1 MPIDKKFL
9 NLFIKVTERAAIG
22 AFKFIGKKDKIAA
35 DKGAVD
41 PMRRELNKI
50 NMDGTVVIGEGEMD
64 EAPMLYIG
72 EKLGT
77 LNGPKF
83 DIAVDPLEGTKF
95 TANGQ
100 PNAFSVL
107 AISEHACLLSAPDTY
122 MEKIVIGAN
131 LPKNLMDIDYGVKKN
146 IKLLAEAKN
155 KNISEINAC
164 VLKRPRHDKIVE
176 ELEEMNVNINYITD
190 GDIAGALSVI
200 GDKPK
205 NDIYYSTGG
214 GPEGVIVAAALS
226 CYGGQ
231 IQGRLVLNEDEKIR
245 AKKLGIKD
253 FNKKYN
259 IDDMVKGD
267 VIFCATGVT
276 SGDLAVGVKDLG
288 NEFEVN
294 TFALHKSQNIIKTIS
309 NIYNKWIH
317 FL

>member
-1 MPIDKKFL
+1 MSIESKYLD
-9 NLFIKVTERAAIG
+9 LFIKATEEAAIG
-22 AFKFIGKKDKIAA
+22 ASKFVGKQDKIAA

-50 NMDGTVVIGEGEMD
+50 DMEGTVVIGEGEMD

-95 TANGQ
+95 TAKNQ

-107 AISEHACLLSAPDTY
+107 AIAKQGDLLSAPDTY
-122 MEKIVIGAN
+122 MEKIVIGTN
-131 LPKNLMDIDYGVKKN
+131 LPKNLLDLDNGVEKN
-146 IKLLAEAKN
+146 INILAKAKN
-155 KNISEINAC
+155 KKISELSAC
-164 VLKRPRHDKIVE
+164 VLKRPRHNNIIK
-176 ELEEMNVNINYITD
+176 ELTEMGVKINYITD

-200 GDKPK
+200 GDVPK

-226 CYGGQ
+226 CYGAQ
-231 IQGRLVLNEDEKIR
+231 IQGRLVLNHDEKIR
-245 AKKLGIKD
+245 AGKLGITD
-253 FNKKYN
+253 FSKKYN
-259 IDDMVKGD
+259 IDDMIKGD

-276 SGDLAVGVKDLG
+276 TGDLAKGVKDLG
-288 NEFEVN
+288 DKFEVN
-294 TFALHKSQNIIKTIS
+294 TFALHKDEKIIKTVS
-309 NIYNKWIH
+309 NIYNK
-317 FL
+317 

>member
-9 NLFIKVTERAAIG
+9 NLFVKATEKAAIG
-22 AFKFIGKKDKIAA
+22 ASKFIGKKDKIAA

-50 NMDGTVVIGEGEMD
+50 NMKGTVVIGEGEMD

-100 PNAFSVL
+100 GNAFSVI
-107 AISEHACLLSAPDTY
+107 AIAENGCFLSAPDSY
-122 MEKIVIGAN
+122 MEKIVIGPN
-131 LPKNLMDIDYGVKKN
+131 LPKNLMDLDNSVEQN
-146 IKLLAEAKN
+146 IRNLAKAKN
-155 KNISEINAC
+155 KDASDLQAC
-164 VLKRPRHDKIVE
+164 VLKRPRHDYIVE
-176 ELEEMNVNINYITD
+176 QLKRLNVKINYITD

-200 GDKPK
+200 GENAK

-231 IQGRLVLNEDEKIR
+231 IQGRLVLDDDEKIR
-245 AKKLGIKD
+245 AKKLGIVD
-253 FNKKYN
+253 FKKKYN
-259 IDDMVKGD
+259 IEDMVKGD

-276 SGDLAVGVKDLG
+276 DGDLAKGVIDLG
-288 NEFEVN
+288 NEYKVN
-294 TFALHKSQNIIKTIS
+294 SFVLHKNEKIVKSFS
-309 NIYNKWIH
+309 NIYNK
-317 FL
+317 

>member
-1 MPIDKKFL
+1 MSIDSKYL
-9 NLFIKVTERAAIG
+9 NLFIKATEKGAIG
-22 AFKFIGKKDKIAA
+22 ASKYIGKHDKIAA

-77 LNGPKF
+77 LKGPKF

-95 TANGQ
+95 TANNE

-107 AISEHACLLSAPDTY
+107 AISKKGDLLSAPDTY
-122 MEKIVIGAN
+122 MEKIAIGAN
-131 LPKNLMDIDYGVKKN
+131 LPKNLLDLDNSIEKN
-146 IKLLAEAKN
+146 IKLLADAKN
-155 KNISEINAC
+155 KKMSDLQAC
-164 VLKRPRHDKIVE
+164 VLKRPRHDYIVK
-176 ELEEMNVNINYITD
+176 ELKKLNVKINYITD
-190 GDIAGALSVI
+190 GDIAGALTVI

-231 IQGRLVLNEDEKIR
+231 IQGRLILNNDEKIR

-259 IDDMVKGD
+259 IDEMVKGD

-276 SGDLAVGVKDLG
+276 TGDLAKGVEDLG
-288 NEFEVN
+288 NEFKVT
-294 TFALHKSQNIIKTIS
+294 TFALHRSRKTIKTVS
-309 NIYNKWIH
+309 NIYNK
-317 FL
+317 

>member
-1 MPIDKKFL
+1 MAINKKFL
-9 NLFIKVTERAAIG
+9 SLFTKATEKAAIG
-22 AFKFIGKKDKIAA
+22 ASKFIGKKDKIAA

-50 NMDGTVVIGEGEMD
+50 NMTGTVVIGEGEMD

-72 EKLGT
+72 ERLGT
-77 LNGPKF
+77 LNGPEF

-107 AISEHACLLSAPDTY
+107 AISEKNCLLSAPDTY
-122 MEKIVIGAN
+122 MEKIAIGDN
-131 LPKNLMDIDYGVKKN
+131 LPKNLLDIDNGVKKN
-146 IKLLAEAKN
+146 IKILAEAKN
-155 KNISEINAC
+155 KKISDIQAC
-164 VLKRPRHDKIVE
+164 VLKRPRHDHIVKVLNDLNVKI
-176 ELEEMNVNINYITD
+176 NFITD

-231 IQGRLVLNEDEKIR
+231 IQGRLVLNEEEKIR
-245 AKKLGIKD
+245 AKKLGITD

-259 IDDMVKGD
+259 IDDMVKSD

-276 SGDLAVGVKDLG
+276 SGDLADGVKDLG

-294 TFALHKSQNIIKTIS
+294 SFVLHKSQNTIRSIK
-309 NIYNKWIH
+309 NIYNK
-317 FL
+317 

>member
-1 MPIDKKFL
+1 MSIDTKFL
-9 NLFIKVTERAAIG
+9 NLFVKATEKAAIG
-22 AFKFIGKKDKIAA
+22 ASKYIGKKDKIAA

-50 NMDGTVVIGEGEMD
+50 NMEGTIVIGEGEMD

-95 TANGQ
+95 TANNQ

-107 AISEHACLLSAPDTY
+107 AVANKGDLLSAPDTY
-122 MEKIVIGAN
+122 MEKIAIGNN
-131 LPKNLMDIDYGVKKN
+131 LPKNLLDIDNGVEKNMKILADAKK
-146 IKLLAEAKN
+146 KE
-155 KNISEINAC
+155 ISELKAC
-164 VLKRPRHDKIVE
+164 VMKRPRHENIIKELKRLNVE
-176 ELEEMNVNINYITD
+176 INYITD

-200 GDKPK
+200 GEKPK

-214 GPEGVIVAAALS
+214 GPEGVLAAAALS

-231 IQGRLVLNEDEKIR
+231 IQGRLVLDEEEKIR

-253 FNKKYN
+253 FKKKYN
-259 IDDMVKGD
+259 IDDMIKGD

-276 SGDLAVGVKDLG
+276 SGDLAEGVKDLG
-288 NEFEVN
+288 NEYEV
-294 TFALHKSQNIIKTIS
+294 TSFVLHKSKNVNKIIT
-309 NIYNKWIH
+309 NIYNK
-317 FL
+317 

>member
-1 MPIDKKFL
+1 MSIDPKYLK
-9 NLFIKVTERAAIG
+9 LFIKATEKAAIG
-22 AFKFIGKKDKIAA
+22 ASKFIGKQDKIAA

-50 NMDGTVVIGEGEMD
+50 NMEGRVVIGEGEMD

-95 TANGQ
+95 TANNQ

-107 AISEHACLLSAPDTY
+107 AIANKGDLLSAPDTY
-122 MEKIVIGAN
+122 MEKIAIGTN
-131 LPKNLMDIDYGVKKN
+131 LPKNLLDLDNSVEKN
-146 IKLLAEAKN
+146 INLLAEAKN
-155 KNISEINAC
+155 KKVSDLNAC
-164 VLKRPRHDKIVE
+164 VLKRPRHNHIVE
-176 ELEEMNVNINYITD
+176 ELTKMKVKINYISD

-200 GDKPK
+200 GSNPK

-231 IQGRLVLNEDEKIR
+231 IQGRLVLNEDEKMR

-253 FNKKYN
+253 FKKKYN
-259 IDDMVKGD
+259 IDEMVKGD

-276 SGDLAVGVKDLG
+276 TGDLAKGVKDLG
-288 NEFEVN
+288 NEFEVT
-294 TFALHKSQNIIKTIS
+294 TFALHKSQKIIKTVS
-309 NIYNKWIH
+309 NIYNK
-317 FL
+317 

>member
-1 MPIDKKFL
+1 MSIDKKFL
-9 NLFIKVTERAAIG
+9 HLFTKVTEKAAIG
-22 AFKFIGKKDKIAA
+22 ASKFIGKKDKIAA

-50 NMDGTVVIGEGEMD
+50 NMEGTVVIGEGEMD

-95 TANGQ
+95 TANGE

-107 AISEHACLLSAPDTY
+107 AISEKGGLLSAPDTY
-122 MEKIVIGAN
+122 MEKIVIGSN
-131 LPKNLMDIDYGVKKN
+131 LPKNLMDIDNGVEKN
-146 IKLLAEAKN
+146 IKLLADAKKKKLSDLN
-155 KNISEINAC
+155 VC
-164 VLKRPRHDKIVE
+164 VLKRPRHDHIIQVLNKIGVK
-176 ELEEMNVNINYITD
+176 INFITD

-200 GDKPK
+200 GDNPK

-214 GPEGVIVAAALS
+214 APEGVVVAAALS
-226 CYGGQ
+226 CFGGQ
-231 IQGRLVLNEDEKIR
+231 IQGKLVLDEEEKVR
-245 AKKLGIKD
+245 AKKLGITD
-253 FNKKYN
+253 FEKKYN

-276 SGDLAVGVKDLG
+276 SGDLAEGVKDLG

-294 TFALHKSQNIIKTIS
+294 SFVLHKSQKIIKSIT
-309 NIYNKWIH
+309 NIYNK
-317 FL
+317 